1 MKKLIKCFSALLMAA
16 VVFATPFKAYAAS
29 VEDVLD
35 NDEWI
40 SYVEESIA
48 VDKTPAVSVAAVKG
62 SDVGFRS
69 WGSGYDENTPIH
81 IGSCSKA
88 FTALAVLLLQE
99 DGKLSIEDSVSQYIP
114 WWHVT
119 YHGLDEDI
127 KIWHL
132 LNHCSGLPY
141 VVIGTY
147 PNCDAEQIAL
157 LAKDIELETRPG
169 EFFRYTDFA
178 YCILSYLVQT
188 VSGVPFEEY
197 IENEILH
204 PIGMTHSGYGL
215 PYAQGHA
222 YFFDSLIEHDD
233 VQPKGNNGAALI
245 VTTCSDLVLW
255 LQAQLGL
262 LDLPAN
268 LANAIAASH
277 VRVASHQPSV
287 GAASDYFNG
296 WYQSADGIIWHS
308 GLNPNYSS
316 RLIINPSSGVAVCAV
331 SNSTADTPY
340 YAARSCFMMLSGL
353 RASSFPVI
361 ERSFMHTCDVYA
373 SLITVVG
380 FVLLGFAFVMFFVRN
395 RRISKTRLII
405 RLALLVPLLG
415 FFIVLPYLMG
425 LSAGYS
431 GFGYR
436 AFIVWGLRSEFIM
449 CVELVVLVGLLIVFS
464 FVRYLRGLRQSSCR
478 LC

>member
-1 MKKLIKCFSALLMAA
+1 MKRIIKSFAVMLMAA
-16 VVFATPFKAYAAS
+16 SVLVTPFRAYASS
-29 VEDVLD
+29 VDDVLD

-40 SYVEESIA
+40 SYVEKSIV
-48 VDKTPAVSVAAVKG
+48 VDKTTALSVAAVKG
-62 SDVGFRS
+62 SDAGFRS
-69 WGSGYDENTPIH
+69 WGSVDEETPIH

-119 YHGLDEDI
+119 YHEIDEDI

-147 PNCDAEQIAL
+147 TEFDVEQIAR
-157 LAKDIELETRPG
+157 LAQDIELESRPG
-169 EFFRYTDFA
+169 SFFRYTDFA
-178 YCILSYLVQT
+178 YCILSYLVQK

-197 IENEILH
+197 IETEIMR

-233 VQPKGNNGAALI
+233 VQPKVNDGAALV

-255 LQAQLGL
+255 MQAQLGV
-262 LDLPAN
+262 LDLQDN

-277 VRVASHQPSV
+277 ERDLTHQPSV
-287 GAASDYFNG
+287 GAPSDYFNG

-316 RLIINPSSGVAVCAV
+316 RLIINPSSGIAVCAV

-340 YAARSCFMMLSGL
+340 YAARSCFIMLSGL
-353 RASSFPVI
+353 RADSFPEI
-361 ERSFMHTCDVYA
+361 ERSFMHKCDVYA
-373 SLITVVG
+373 SIITVVACVLLVAA
-380 FVLLGFAFVMFFVRN
+380 FVLFIVRKN
-395 RRISKTRLII
+395 GISKAGLII
-405 RLALLVPLLG
+405 RLAVLVPLLG

-425 LSAGYS
+425 ISAGYS
-431 GFGYR
+431 DFGYH

-449 CVELVVLVGLLIVFS
+449 CVVLNVLVVSLIVFS
-464 FVRYLRGLRQSSCR
+464 FVRYLRGRRQGSCR